1 MRRSI
6 ELGMP
11 APQELSPSEAEGRWD
26 SGDLHELTE
35 NVSHEAGMLS
45 DEVKVIGRGR
55 LAGLERWVSVLT
67 VGRVDQIEIPDPA
80 HVPWLAETDR
90 LPFPVEWSMNL
101 TVLDGDQAKKAVQRK
116 LLVIRDMQKHYAE
129 HGLDEPL
136 ALERQVEQARQVEDE
151 MTTGRDVQAT
161 RVHGWYR
168 VAVWGET
175 REECRERARIL
186 IDRYRK
192 RQVTIARPKG
202 QWGLLREFIPGEP
215 LSDAAYQRRLPALYF
230 AAGVPQTASAL
241 GDGRGPYIGHTTGAG
256 HQAVNFDT
264 HFSTEVRETS
274 GLVPIVGGL
283 GAGKSVLA
291 GLITYEA
298 VRRGVTSVML
308 DPSGPLAALTKLPE
322 LQEHSRT
329 ST

>member
-1 MRRSI
+1 M
-6 ELGMP
+6 
-11 APQELSPSEAEGRWD
+11 
-26 SGDLHELTE
+26 
-35 NVSHEAGMLS
+35 
-45 DEVKVIGRGR
+45 
-55 LAGLERWVSVLT
+55 
-67 VGRVDQIEIPDPA
+67 
-80 HVPWLAETDR
+80 PWLAETDR

-230 AAGVPQTASAL
+230 AAGVPQTASL
-241 GDGRGPYIGHTTGAG
+241 
-256 HQAVNFDT
+256 
-264 HFSTEVRETS
+264 
-274 GLVPIVGGL
+274 
-283 GAGKSVLA
+283 SVTA
-291 GLITYEA
+291 A
-298 VRRGVTSVML
+298 ARTSVTRRRRPPGRQL
-308 DPSGPLAALTKLPE
+308 RHALLHGGPGDLR
-322 LQEHSRT
+322 SRT
-329 ST
+329 DRRWPRGRQVGPRGAHHL